1 MQGQNTSVVKK
12 PFGKEYMLRMF
23 LGDSVMPSF
32 REMKDKGYIPQK
44 TYLKLMIGG
53 GLSLSKVLLT
63 SPGDLK
69 KLRTIHGSVERYI
82 RPNRPYELPS
92 FKKDMKCGI
101 TTDRYLRSTLYCNP
115 CAPEVVALAHELGA
129 FQKSDYEF
137 AKAAF
142 EFTKENLDLEICPM
156 NPVEETI
163 RRGTGTCF
171 HLITVFIAL
180 CRCAG
185 IKARYK
191 MFAMNMIKAWYD
203 VLVEADPLVKKWYD
217 SMGYFMIE
225 GEGEAFIDGKWVVS
239 HVGPTAER
247 QAAAGIPIT
256 KFGEDSLG
264 IWFFAIP
271 GTTMYM
277 ESIPYGLG
285 GATNLL
291 RRIAPG
297 SMERVN
303 ISIQHQ
309 NTLGKKII
317 EDAGGKE
324 AYDAMARKKGRPKAP
339 TVDLSKKKEIIFDEG

>member
-1 MQGQNTSVVKK
+1 M
-12 PFGKEYMLRMF
+12 
-23 LGDSVMPSF
+23 DISF
-32 REMKDKGYIPQK
+32 PGGIGMVSFHEMKDREYIPQK
-44 TYLKLMIGG
+44 IYLKLMIGG
-53 GLSLSKVLLT
+53 GLSLTKVLLT
-63 SPGDLK
+63 RPSDLK
-69 KLRTIHGSVERYI
+69 KLRTIHGGEQRYI
-82 RPNRPYELPS
+82 RPKRPYDLPP
-92 FKKDMKCGI
+92 FKEEMRCGV
-101 TTDRYLRSTLYCNP
+101 TKEKYLRPTLHCNP
-115 CAPEVVALAHELGA
+115 CAPEVIALAHQLGA
-129 FQKSDYEF
+129 FQKSEYEF

-142 EFTKENLDLEICPM
+142 EFTKENLDLEICTM
-156 NPVEETI
+156 NSAEETI

-225 GEGEAFIDGKWVVS
+225 GEGEAFIDGKWVVA

-256 KFGEDSLG
+256 NFGEDSLG
-264 IWFFAIP
+264 VWFFAIP

-285 GATNLL
+285 GAANLL
-291 RRIAPG
+291 KRIAPG
-297 SMERVN
+297 SMEQVN

-309 NTLGKKII
+309 NKIGKKII
-317 EDAGGKE
+317 DDAGGKA
-324 AYDAMARKKGRPKAP
+324 AYDVLARKKLGPKAP
-339 TVDLSKKKEIIFDEG
+339 TIELSDKKGIVFGE

>member
-1 MQGQNTSVVKK
+1 
-12 PFGKEYMLRMF
+12 MLLIF
-23 LGDSVMPSF
+23 LGGSSMVSF
-32 REMKDKGYIPQK
+32 QEMKDKGYIPQK

-69 KLRTIHGSVERYI
+69 KLRTIHGSEERYI
-82 RPNRPYELPS
+82 RPKRPYELPP
-92 FKKDMKCGI
+92 FKEGMRCGV
-101 TTDRYLRSTLYCNP
+101 TDEKYLRQTLYCNP
-115 CAPEVVALAHELGA
+115 CAPEIVALAHHLGA
-129 FQKSDYEF
+129 FQKSDYDF

-163 RRGTGTCF
+163 QRGAGTCF

-225 GEGEAFIDGKWVVS
+225 GEGEAFIDGKWVVA

-247 QAAAGIPIT
+247 QAAANIPIT

-264 IWFFAIP
+264 VWFFALP
-271 GTTMYM
+271 GTIMYM

-285 GATNLL
+285 GSTNLL

-309 NTLGKKII
+309 NKIGKKII

-324 AYDAMARKKGRPKAP
+324 AYDAQARKKLGPKAP
-339 TVDLSKKKEIIFDEG
+339 TIDLSNNKGIVFGE